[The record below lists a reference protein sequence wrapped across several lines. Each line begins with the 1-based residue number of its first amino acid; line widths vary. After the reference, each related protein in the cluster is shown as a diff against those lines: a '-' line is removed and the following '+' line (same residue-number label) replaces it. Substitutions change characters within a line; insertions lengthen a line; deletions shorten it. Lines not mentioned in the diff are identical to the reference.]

1 MPTIPL
7 NELLMLAA
15 GLGVAGVAAGFLAGA
30 FGIGGGAVIVP
41 VADQALALM
50 GYDPEIRMH
59 VAVGTSLAV
68 IVPTSIRSFL
78 AHRARGA
85 VDLALLRAWV
95 VAVPAGVILATL
107 VAAAISGD
115 GLRLAFAGVA
125 TLVALRLLLGRP
137 TWRLADDVPRGPVR
151 AIVGGVIGFL
161 STLMGVGGGVM
172 NNTFMTLCGR
182 PIHQAVATS
191 SGVGVLIAIPGAL
204 GYMAAG
210 LGQPLLPPLSIGY
223 VNLVGVALIVP
234 LTIIVAPLG
243 VKVAHAL
250 PGRALEIAFGL
261 FLVVVAL
268 RFVLG
273 LF

>member
-1 MPTIPL
+1 MPMIPL

-15 GLGVAGVAAGFLAGA
+15 GLGIAGVAAGFLAGI

-41 VADQALALM
+41 VADQALALL
-50 GYDPEIRMH
+50 GYDAAIRMH

-85 VDLALLRAWV
+85 VDMRLLRTWI
-95 VAVPAGVILATL
+95 VAVPTGVILAAL
-107 VAAAISGD
+107 LAAFVSGD
-115 GLRLAFAGVA
+115 GLRLAFACVA
-125 TLVALRLLLGRP
+125 TLVALRLLLGKP
-137 TWRLADDVPRGPVR
+137 SWRLADDLPTGPVR
-151 AIVGGVIGFL
+151 ALVGGLIGFL

-172 NNTFMTLCGR
+172 NNTFMTLYGR

-210 LGQPLLPPLSIGY
+210 LGNPLLPPLSIGY
-223 VNLVGVALIVP
+223 VNLVGVALIIP
-234 LTIIVAPLG
+234 LTILVAPLG

-261 FLVVVAL
+261 FLLAVAI
-268 RFVLG
+268 RFAIG
-273 LF
+273 LL